1 MRTSPPR
8 YRGFRLSANAF
19 AVMNLFRQLIFW
31 ALLIAAWILTSASLM
46 AHDPGLSSVLLRL
59 ETTRISAVITFARAD
74 IESLIPLDKNQD
86 GHVSPEEFSAAKPR
100 FDALA
105 SGALQVEFDHKI
117 IATDTLDVT
126 LDTNNNFEVFLSFRG
141 PHPRELSVT
150 SLILTE
156 LPLGHRQIL
165 SLHDATNRLVE
176 QFLLSADR
184 NHATILIDGASPE
197 SARSET
203 TSFGQFVKLGIE
215 HILTGYDHL
224 LFLFAL
230 LVVCVQFWPVVKII
244 TSFTLAHSITLA
256 LAAFNIVNIPSRLVE
271 PAIAASIVA
280 VSLENIFRRDRKLDD
295 RWRLTFGLGLIH
307 GLGFASALQEVG
319 VGRDGTGVAL
329 PLIGFNV
336 GVELGQMTV
345 ALIVLPILWQL
356 RRWPSFQV
364 RWVPICSGLVAAAGA
379 WWFIERLWRS

>member
-1 MRTSPPR
+1 
-8 YRGFRLSANAF
+8 
-19 AVMNLFRQLIFW
+19 MNLFRQLIFW
-31 ALLIAAWILTSASLM
+31 ALLIVAWILTSASLM

-59 ETTRISAVITFARAD
+59 ETNRISAVITFARAD

-117 IATDTLDVT
+117 IATDTLDIT

-184 NHATILIDGASPE
+184 NHATILIAGGSPE
-197 SARSET
+197 SARSEA
-203 TSFGQFVKLGIE
+203 TSFGQFIKLGIE
-215 HILTGYDHL
+215 HILSGYDHL

-230 LVVCVQFWPVVKII
+230 LVVCVQFWPVAKII

-329 PLIGFNV
+329 PLIGFNL

-364 RWVPICSGLVAAAGA
+364 RWVPICSGLVATAGT